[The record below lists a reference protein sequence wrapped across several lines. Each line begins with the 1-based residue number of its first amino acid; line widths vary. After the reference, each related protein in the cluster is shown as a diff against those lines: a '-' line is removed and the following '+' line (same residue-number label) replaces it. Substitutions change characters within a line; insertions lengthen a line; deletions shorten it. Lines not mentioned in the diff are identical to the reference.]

1 MNNRWVHTIAGL
13 IAGASL
19 PFLLGGIIAMLQGIT
34 LNSFIYSV
42 LHRIPFYSTYFQLG
56 VASNIGVFF
65 LIMKKDSLI
74 YFGRGWLVATILCA
88 MWAVMIEING
98 L

>member
-1 MNNRWVHTIAGL
+1 MNNRWVHTIAGA
-13 IAGASL
+13 IAGAAL
-19 PFLLGGIIAMLQGIT
+19 PLFLGGIIAMLQGIKFD
-34 LNSFIYSV
+34 SFVYSV
-42 LHRIPFYSTYFQLG
+42 FHRIPFYSTYFQLG